1 MKGGKTRTE
10 SRERERGKLEERDSV
25 CECNSLMLSDSGE
38 CSHCRGKRGSETE
51 RAARAEKEIDEGE
64 RECERKMTSAFFPR
78 KRRFSPPP
86 FLLSSCGS
94 QYKM

>member
-1 MKGGKTRTE
+1 MDER
-10 SRERERGKLEERDSV
+10 REDENRKQGERGKLEERDSV
-25 CECNSLMLSDSGE
+25 CECNGLMLSDSGE

-64 RECERKMTSAFFPR
+64 RVRKKDDFSLF
-78 KRRFSPPP
+78 RRFSPPP

>member
-1 MKGGKTRTE
+1 MDER
-10 SRERERGKLEERDSV
+10 REDENRKQGERGKLEERDSV

-64 RECERKMTSAFFPR
+64 RVRKKDDFSLFPEEVTVQ
-78 KRRFSPPP
+78 PPSFP
-86 FLLSSCGS
+86 IKQLWFPI
-94 QYKM
+94 